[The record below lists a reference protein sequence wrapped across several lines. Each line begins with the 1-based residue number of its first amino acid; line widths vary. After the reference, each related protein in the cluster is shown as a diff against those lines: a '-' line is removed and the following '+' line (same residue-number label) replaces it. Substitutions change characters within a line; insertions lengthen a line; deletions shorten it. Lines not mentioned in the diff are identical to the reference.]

1 MPRGTDRQ
9 RLRNQHGLDTDR
21 TNPSD
26 DAEHDQ
32 RVRRG
37 LSGENSK
44 AFGGRAAAG
53 AIRARVRGDAMG
65 RRDERR
71 GSG

>member
-1 MPRGTDRQ
+1 MTDSQNTR
-9 RLRNQHGLDTDR
+9 RALRAKGLDTER

-26 DAEHDQ
+26 DAEFDG

-37 LSGENSK
+37 LRGENTR
-44 AFGGRAAAG
+44 AFGGRAAQG
-53 AIRARVRGDAMG
+53 TIRSRVRGDAMG

-71 GSG
+71 